1 MREKRK
7 ENGVLKGPSNYFSDE
22 EEDCLQSSEDSA
34 PLPKK
39 QKNDAECET
48 PVKNDVMYPE
58 IMSPPLSVPKN
69 SNSNNQIIPK
79 ASSTPGRPWNVSSA
93 RCNLQK
99 NCASSFQLSNTPK
112 TSTPPV
118 LSLDGN
124 SNSSWAEM
132 ESYVIGN
139 VQIHPPTLATRQMLI
154 LR

>member
-7 ENGVLKGPSNYFSDE
+7 ENGVLKSPSRSNYYSD
-22 EEDCLQSSEDSA
+22 EEDCLKSPEDSA

-39 QKNDAECET
+39 KKNDTKCET
-48 PVKNDVMYPE
+48 PIKGDVMYPE

-69 SNSNNQIIPK
+69 SNSNNQV
-79 ASSTPGRPWNVSSA
+79 TPSKVQGAHGRPLNVSSA

-99 NCASSFQLSNTPK
+99 NSASLLQNS
-112 TSTPPV
+112 STPSP
-118 LSLDGN
+118 LLEEN